1 MKYELDGQVVLIS
14 GGSQGLGCAFA
25 KKYIEES
32 DSTVVIVSRSEE
44 KLKRAGKAICGGQG
58 ARKLGTAGS
67 TRLLYHA
74 CNLADAAAVEG
85 LFAAL
90 KEAGLQATQ
99 VLFCAGGAVPGLFA
113 ELSSAQLVAG
123 VEMNYGT
130 ALHLAHGAVRHGA
143 RHLVFFSSA
152 AAVYPFIG
160 YGQYAPLKAAL
171 RALVAVLRQECDGV
185 RVSCVYPGNFASEGY
200 AEENR
205 TKPAITAA
213 IEGSSKAISCA
224 ECCDKIVRGLR
235 RGYDDVTTDFEGWLL
250 LACNMGFN
258 YHSTTYF
265 LWPLGWLLGALVNLL
280 VVPIYMLICRREIR
294 KWRTQRQETLLVAKT
309 E

>member
-1 MKYELDGQVVLIS
+1 MKYELNGQVVLIS
-14 GGSQGLGCAFA
+14 GGSQGLGRAFA
-25 KKYIEES
+25 QKYIEES

-44 KLKRAGKAICGGQG
+44 KLTRAGEAICGGARRLG
-58 ARKLGTAGS
+58 AGGAG
-67 TRLLYHA
+67 RLLYYA
-74 CNLADAAAVEG
+74 CNLGDAAAVGG
-85 LFAAL
+85 LFATLAD
-90 KEAGLQATQ
+90 AGLQVTQ

-113 ELSSAQLVAG
+113 ELSSAQLAAG

-160 YGQYAPLKAAL
+160 YSQYAPLKAAL

-213 IEGSSKAISCA
+213 IEGSSEAISCA
-224 ECCDKIVRGLR
+224 ACCDKIVRGLR
-235 RGYDDVTTDFEGWLL
+235 SGYDDVTTDFVGWLL

-280 VVPIYMLICRREIR
+280 VVPIYMLLCRWDIH
-294 KWRTQRQETLLVAKT
+294 KWRTQREETHLAAKT
-309 E
+309 D